1 MKNTLDKLHSRGAEA
16 LTDEELL
23 TVVVAENASDTKV
36 PALAA
41 DLLAEAGSLHRLL
54 STDISRLRMMS
65 GLGIQR
71 ALRLKAATEM
81 GRRVALAASTAVD
94 TISSDTDVVR
104 IMRPMLGSLQHEECW
119 ALYLASS
126 GKLIE
131 RMRISSGGVQATVV
145 DYRLIVKRAIELLAV
160 QIVLVHNHP
169 SGSADPSAQ
178 DRTLTERVDEA
189 CRLFDIRLLDQI
201 IIARGDHYSF
211 RGKGVLK

>member
-41 DLLAEAGSLHRLL
+41 DLLAEAGSLQSLL

-94 TISSDTDVVR
+94 
-104 IMRPMLGSLQHEECW
+104 
-119 ALYLASS
+119 ALMPFHSWIYTQ
-126 GKLIE
+126 K
-131 RMRISSGGVQATVV
+131 
-145 DYRLIVKRAIELLAV
+145 
-160 QIVLVHNHP
+160 
-169 SGSADPSAQ
+169 
-178 DRTLTERVDEA
+178 
-189 CRLFDIRLLDQI
+189 
-201 IIARGDHYSF
+201 
-211 RGKGVLK
+211 